1 MIFAD
6 LIQSEN
12 EFKEYLTHRIALYDR
27 DDIEFS
33 DEIDILGF
41 YFENKFPL
49 EKENEN
55 EILYIVNYKD
65 EIETYYTRTG
75 VGMPRIIKPKKKTEH
90 K

>member
-12 EFKEYLTHRIALYDR
+12 EFKEYLTNRIALYDR
-27 DDIEFS
+27 NDIEFM

-49 EKENEN
+49 EQEKEN
-55 EILYIVNYKD
+55 EILHIVNYKD
-65 EIETYYTRTG
+65 EIETYYTRMG
-75 VGMPRIIKPKKKTEH
+75 VGIPGVIKTKKKTET